1 MWLPAVDG
9 TQSGEAFCTASGTS
23 DGALSVFGSQTTRSD
38 VPCLNFFFRLSTQP
52 LPSSP
57 SPEPMSSFLDEIV
70 NLNQLQNKSAVP
82 IASLPPL
89 TRPMHQDF
97 AANSDNDSSPG
108 SGDEDREQDTQPPLS
123 TQDSPDAVAA
133 FTVNTSRNLRL
144 TADGERS
151 LLEFSRVA
159 FSVPPSYA
167 CVV

>member
-1 MWLPAVDG
+1 
-9 TQSGEAFCTASGTS
+9 
-23 DGALSVFGSQTTRSD
+23 
-38 VPCLNFFFRLSTQP
+38 
-52 LPSSP
+52 
-57 SPEPMSSFLDEIV
+57 MSSFLDEIV
-70 NLNQLQNKSAVP
+70 NLNQLQNESAAP

-89 TRPMHQDF
+89 TQPMHQDF
-97 AANSDNDSSPG
+97 AANSNNDSSPG

-144 TADGERS
+144 TANGERS
-151 LLEFSRVA
+151 LLEFSQVA